1 MTTPLFTVVMPTYNR
16 RALLEASIDSVLSQ
30 TLDDFELLIVDDA
43 STDGTGEVLATRARA
58 DRRIRVTRMPVNG
71 GCGAARNVAM
81 SQARGRYL
89 AFLDDDDLF
98 LPERLERTGAR
109 LEAEP
114 GLGVVFSRF
123 GLIDVRGNALPW
135 NPAFLPIGESATPGE
150 RVFPMLYCDWGWIP
164 TCTLTVRAEQ
174 LAGMAFLEFRRRDS
188 DAVFNAQLAALGAS
202 FAQLGSTLALV
213 RRDRSHASMSLDRKA
228 LLADRRASLLFLRS
242 WLGKQGTTR
251 FDRMHARAW
260 SNQLI
265 KEAQFTGGLLGV
277 GKLILATAHWPGNP
291 RAWQLAWRRIF
302 ARRR

>member
-1 MTTPLFTVVMPTYNR
+1 
-16 RALLEASIDSVLSQ
+16 
-30 TLDDFELLIVDDA
+30 
-43 STDGTGEVLATRARA
+43 
-58 DRRIRVTRMPVNG
+58 
-71 GCGAARNVAM
+71 
-81 SQARGRYL
+81 
-89 AFLDDDDLF
+89 
-98 LPERLERTGAR
+98 
-109 LEAEP
+109 
-114 GLGVVFSRF
+114 
-123 GLIDVRGNALPW
+123 
-135 NPAFLPIGESATPGE
+135 
-150 RVFPMLYCDWGWIP
+150 
-164 TCTLTVRAEQ
+164 LTVRAEE

-277 GKLILATAHWPGNP
+277 GKLILATAHWPSNP